1 MSSRHLSR
9 STIISLSIFS
19 FLACITFLKFS
30 PNGEN
35 VLSWT
40 TDTFD
45 IDFTLDTLKPK
56 PKLFS
61 WEIDEDIKDHHTY
74 NEREITKLRTCMN
87 DNNCHRNQEKVVLAF
102 AHTWPQAIIDGWRGG
117 EGVWAMSMFRAMRE
131 LGYTVLIGMNGW
143 EETLA
148 HYRMFPD
155 QVKVIIKSAWID
167 DCIKNPACIK
177 SDINLTGIPRW
188 KCEFSMN
195 FFPDEH
201 TRFGLD
207 YKWIIHADRHFK
219 GQEETEKLQYIGYS
233 FEDECKNRE
242 FIPHKKRP
250 MSSWILA
257 KQATLFHLSTVET
270 AFNKSYFELAGQETG
285 LEEMT
290 FKGAYQVNGEYMKG
304 WIHDSPV
311 ESLRGVI
318 NLGKIGPERFSEEL
332 SNSRIM
338 IGVGN
343 PTLSPSPYLALC
355 SGTPFLN
362 PIKSWDSENP
372 NDRSKWVS
380 QHNYLKWLDP
390 PYVYNVQAHD
400 YEGFVNAIQ
409 SSISHPPTKKY
420 IDPPMTLNEVRKR
433 VERLVETD
441 WKSIAKDYM
450 QEKIAEGATYTWTL

>member
-1 MSSRHLSR
+1 
-9 STIISLSIFS
+9 
-19 FLACITFLKFS
+19 
-30 PNGEN
+30 
-35 VLSWT
+35 
-40 TDTFD
+40 
-45 IDFTLDTLKPK
+45 
-56 PKLFS
+56 
-61 WEIDEDIKDHHTY
+61 
-74 NEREITKLRTCMN
+74 
-87 DNNCHRNQEKVVLAF
+87 
-102 AHTWPQAIIDGWRGG
+102 
-117 EGVWAMSMFRAMRE
+117 
-131 LGYTVLIGMNGW
+131 
-143 EETLA
+143 
-148 HYRMFPD
+148 
-155 QVKVIIKSAWID
+155 
-167 DCIKNPACIK
+167 
-177 SDINLTGIPRW
+177 
-188 KCEFSMN
+188 
-195 FFPDEH
+195 
-201 TRFGLD
+201 
-207 YKWIIHADRHFK
+207 
-219 GQEETEKLQYIGYS
+219 
-233 FEDECKNRE
+233 
-242 FIPHKKRP
+242 

-257 KQATLFHLSTVET
+257 KQATREFYPVNYLDTTALTNSMNLVFHLSTVET

-450 QEKIAEGATYTWTL
+450 QEKIAEGATYVS

>member
-188 KCEFSMN
+188 KCE
-195 FFPDEH
+195 
-201 TRFGLD
+201 
-207 YKWIIHADRHFK
+207 
-219 GQEETEKLQYIGYS
+219 
-233 FEDECKNRE
+233 
-242 FIPHKKRP
+242 
-250 MSSWILA
+250 
-257 KQATLFHLSTVET
+257 
-270 AFNKSYFELAGQETG
+270 
-285 LEEMT
+285 
-290 FKGAYQVNGEYMKG
+290 
-304 WIHDSPV
+304 
-311 ESLRGVI
+311 
-318 NLGKIGPERFSEEL
+318 
-332 SNSRIM
+332 
-338 IGVGN
+338 
-343 PTLSPSPYLALC
+343 
-355 SGTPFLN
+355 
-362 PIKSWDSENP
+362 
-372 NDRSKWVS
+372 
-380 QHNYLKWLDP
+380 
-390 PYVYNVQAHD
+390 
-400 YEGFVNAIQ
+400 
-409 SSISHPPTKKY
+409 
-420 IDPPMTLNEVRKR
+420 
-433 VERLVETD
+433 
-441 WKSIAKDYM
+441 
-450 QEKIAEGATYTWTL
+450 